1 MTGSLLEAAATKW
14 GFDAV
19 EGVVRWATPDIPTSS
34 ETVKSIREAI
44 DRAAESFHERH
55 GSRYGDKN
63 NSFLVRK
70 ENVET
75 IIRSTIPGSGLLSG
89 EDLNGEGFEGA
100 EEAPVEVRKE
110 FVDLLHEEMRKDR
123 HLGEILVRQEQRR
136 KADRRWEKLL
146 DKVETIRQATEKQEW
161 FGESV
166 GEGPRSNY
174 LQYLQNIASRFEE
187 NAHSVALDVVPG
199 GRQRR
204 REAGSEDY
212 AEERRKLPDVLEGRE
227 ALLLTGPPGS
237 GKSVMIEQHLW
248 RMAIEAGAGP
258 IGEEGFCEG
267 QSPIPIYVTPG
278 RGDIFK
284 RIAHALHR
292 DGLGDRTFSEEWVR
306 QALSSGNFFLAVDDA
321 NRFARNGLSDILD
334 YRGSTQIVLLSR
346 SRSDIPRE
354 DTNSCHVAPLT
365 EKQAKAVLRPV
376 LGEES
381 ELFYYRTQEDKRLRA
396 LARRPQTLLLLASSR
411 TEGNLFWIP
420 PDRFELYV
428 RAFESRHQKEKPRE
442 DLLGEAWFKRRL
454 LGGLALDTATS
465 SGSYALPRPEAHK
478 SINHTFQ
485 HLEEEGYDLGS
496 ISAPGT
502 LDTLERQGHLVGDG
516 EVCRFEHDRWLEFF
530 AARELVEREASLGN
544 IAGEEARHEIAFF
557 AGALSTIESEI
568 RDKPDFWADF
578 WKRVALLDPFWALVC
593 RDQRKSRYRHEDE
606 GSLAVQNRQQILD
619 ELPDPTEAEI
629 EEAYSAYAETYERLR
644 DTHFPRMAEIF
655 PPHTDGRVGVLVERE
670 PHDSAFPG
678 EAHLHGFVEVDSG
691 APRARLVD
699 DLKNTYHDDGGITPS
714 GIRAS
719 SADPARGTPPAVAA
733 LKRLADPLE
742 KALEKDQLWAPVP
755 LLQERAYFEGV
766 ALHRANLGSSRTAVP
781 SSIDSD
787 KLRRELEQ
795 VSHVSQGKLDPSDRS
810 GRRRKVSYSEW
821 LETLNEAKRRGIS
834 IQPLSPPIPPPWTVI
849 PECDGQPL
857 SDPEIEKLTEWS
869 VEYYETMYRVLFE
882 LIDKGFPTTK
892 QRFRCFA
899 DRFPVLVVLAL
910 GDRSEGQV
918 RRPKNE
924 LSRARLGEVWKI
936 QRRDSPEERV
946 EVVVVEDDSEAREL
960 AEEKGTLEV
969 WQTGWSIYFR
979 PSIPPLQHGVYREVR
994 DDLEKL
1000 LQGKRPRLR

>member
-1 MTGSLLEAAATKW
+1 MTGSLLEAAVTKW

-19 EGVVRWATPDIPTSS
+19 EGMVRWATSDIPTPS
-34 ETVKSIREAI
+34 ETVKSIKEAI
-44 DRAAESFHERH
+44 DRAADSFHERH
-55 GSRYGDKN
+55 GSRYGGKN

-75 IIRSTIPGSGLLSG
+75 IIRSTLPGNGPLSG

-110 FVDLLHEEMRKDR
+110 FVELFHEEMRRDR
-123 HLGEILVRQEQRR
+123 HLGEILERQEQKR
-136 KADRRWEKLL
+136 KADRRREKLL
-146 DKVETIRQATEKQEW
+146 DEVETIRQAIEEQEW
-161 FGESV
+161 FGEAV

-199 GRQRR
+199 GKERR
-204 REAGSEDY
+204 REAGSEEY
-212 AEERRKLPDVLEGRE
+212 AEERRKLRDVLEGRE

-248 RMAIEAGAGP
+248 RMAIEAAAGP
-258 IGEEGFCEG
+258 IGEKGFCKG
-267 QSPIPIYVTPG
+267 QTPIPIYVIPG

-292 DGLGDRTFSEEWVR
+292 DGLGDQTFSEDWVR
-306 QALSSGNFFLAVDDA
+306 QALNSGNFFLAVDDA

-334 YRGSTQIVLLSR
+334 YRSSTQIVLVSR
-346 SRSDIPRE
+346 DRSNIPRE
-354 DTNSCHVAPLT
+354 ATTHCHVAPLT
-365 EKQAKAVLRPV
+365 EKQAKVVLRPA
-376 LGEES
+376 LGEETNA
-381 ELFYYRTQEDKRLRA
+381 FYHRTQHDERLRA

-411 TEGNLFWIP
+411 TENLWIP
-420 PDRFELYV
+420 QDRYGLYEK
-428 RAFESRHQKEKPRE
+428 AFKSRHRKEEPRE
-442 DLLGEAWFKRRL
+442 DLLDEAWFKRRL
-454 LGGLALDTATS
+454 LRGLALDTAES
-465 SGSYALPRPEAHK
+465 SKSYVLPRPEAHK
-478 SINHTFQ
+478 SVNHTFQ
-485 HLEEEGYDLGS
+485 RLGEEGYDPGS
-496 ISAPGT
+496 ISASGA
-502 LDTLERQGHLVGDG
+502 LDTLQRQGHLVGDG

-530 AARELVEREASLGN
+530 AARELVEREASLGI
-544 IAGEEARHEIAFF
+544 IAGEETRREIAFF

-568 RDKPDFWADF
+568 RDKPEFWVDFWE
-578 WKRVALLDPFWALVC
+578 RVALLDPFWALVC
-593 RDQRKSRYRHEDE
+593 RDQRTSRYRHEDE
-606 GSLAVQNRQQILD
+606 NSLAVQNCQRILD
-619 ELPDPTEAEI
+619 EIPDPTEAEI
-629 EEAYSAYAETYERLR
+629 EEAYDAYAEVYERLR
-644 DTHFPRMAEIF
+644 DTHFPKMAEIF

-670 PHDSAFPG
+670 PNESAVLG
-678 EAHLHGFVEVDSG
+678 EAHWHGFVEVGSG

-699 DLKNTYHDDGGITPS
+699 ELEYTYHDDGGTTPS

-719 SADPARGTPPAVAA
+719 PADPARGTPPAVAA

-742 KALEKDQLWAPVP
+742 KALENDQLWEPAP
-755 LLQERAYFEGV
+755 LLQERAYFEAV
-766 ALHRANLGSSRTAVP
+766 ALHRANLDSSRTAVP
-781 SSIDSD
+781 SSIDPD

-795 VSHVSQGKLDPSDRS
+795 ISFVSKGELESSKRL
-810 GRRRKVSYSEW
+810 GRGRKVSYSEW
-821 LETLNEAKRRGIS
+821 LETLDEAKRRGIS
-834 IQPLSPPIPPPWTVI
+834 IQPLIPPIPPPWTVI
-849 PECDGQPL
+849 PKCDGQPL

-882 LIDKGFPTTK
+882 LIEKGFPTTK

-924 LSRARLGEVWKI
+924 LSRARLGVVWTI
-936 QRRDSPEERV
+936 QRRDSPEERIK
-946 EVVVVEDDSEAREL
+946 VVTVEDDSKAREL
-960 AEEKGTLEV
+960 AEEKGTMEV
-969 WQTGWSIYFR
+969 WETGWSVWFR